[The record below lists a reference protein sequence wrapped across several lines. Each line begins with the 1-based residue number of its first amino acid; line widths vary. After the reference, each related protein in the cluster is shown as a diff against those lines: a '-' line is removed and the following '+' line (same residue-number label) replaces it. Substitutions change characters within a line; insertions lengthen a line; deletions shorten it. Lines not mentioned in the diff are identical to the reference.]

1 MKERMCSA
9 SFGSRVGAPNGR
21 SLSWL
26 QCLLTL
32 AGHNCRAFTSRM
44 TLPGANFAHSALQHP
59 PDMMR
64 QSAGGHVSLQNVH
77 IRYEDSVSTSGP
89 LACGLVLQ
97 NLTAVTTNSK
107 WKATQIDADAR
118 SLFKV

>member
-1 MKERMCSA
+1 MENLVTTIVNNVQGNDQGQDFEDMSSCTGCTADVAYFLPWLCIFFK
-9 SFGSRVGAPNGR
+9 SF
-21 SLSWL
+21 
-26 QCLLTL
+26 
-32 AGHNCRAFTSRM
+32 
-44 TLPGANFAHSALQHP
+44 
-59 PDMMR
+59 
-64 QSAGGHVSLQNVH
+64 VSLQNVH